1 MGALASYSG
10 DFRDFGIQGAKL
22 LAKILRGA
30 KPADIPIETPDRL
43 LLAINITT
51 AKDIGINIP
60 RKVLSRA
67 DRLVE

>member
-22 LAKILRGA
+22 LAKVLNGA

-43 LLAINITT
+43 LLAINLTT
-51 AKDIGINIP
+51 AKTIGINIP